1 MTESAGTPI
10 FDIRQGGV
18 SGEEPAVLYVVRVP
32 TPLFKLPKDK
42 GLSVAS
48 APVVEI
54 IGLQSVVLHSADKG
68 LRATGV
74 DFGARQGG
82 GSEISPIVA
91 AGSSSSDGIDCQPL
105 PEPFFPFFFL
115 PSESCP
121 HNVAGWLFC
130 AHLLH

>member
-1 MTESAGTPI
+1 MT
-10 FDIRQGGV
+10 GV
-18 SGEEPAVLYVVRVP
+18 VKEQAVLYNPRIVRVP
-32 TPLFKLPKDK
+32 TPLFKLPEDK

-48 APVVEI
+48 APVVGTV
-54 IGLQSVVLHSADKG
+54 GLQTVAMHSADKG

-91 AGSSSSDGIDCQPL
+91 AGSSSSDGMDCQPG
-105 PEPFFPFFFL
+105 FL
-115 PSESCP
+115 RSLDPVFLLAAFLTGGCP
-121 HNVAGWLFC
+121 HRVAGWLFS